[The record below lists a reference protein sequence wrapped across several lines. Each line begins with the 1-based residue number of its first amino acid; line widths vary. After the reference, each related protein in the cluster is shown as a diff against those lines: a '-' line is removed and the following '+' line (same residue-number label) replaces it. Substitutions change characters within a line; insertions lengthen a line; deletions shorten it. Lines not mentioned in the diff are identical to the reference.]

1 MERLDKMTF
10 ESVYTKNKLSLIFDT
25 GSEHVIIQSVGF
37 IDRMEHY
44 SWSELHVN
52 EGGGYWTSK
61 MLSAEELKDKLNGFM
76 NYYQLSQENYEAIE
90 LFFK

>member
-1 MERLDKMTF
+1 
-10 ESVYTKNKLSLIFDT
+10 
-25 GSEHVIIQSVGF
+25 
-37 IDRMEHY
+37 MEHY

-61 MLSAEELKDKLNGFM
+61 MLSAEELKDTLNGFM